1 VFAGIVGTSGSRRE
15 YSVLGD
21 KVNLS
26 ARLMG
31 HSIHSVGK
39 NILCDRDIM
48 IRAGHKIDFIFS
60 GKKAFKGKKIET
72 EFYEPVFHN

>member
-1 VFAGIVGTSGSRRE
+1 
-15 YSVLGD
+15 
-21 KVNLS
+21 
-26 ARLMG
+26 MG